1 MPQAKK
7 KEIKESDTGVM
18 SPRVKELGSEI
29 VVVFS
34 VFLAIYALL
43 SLLTYDSSDPGWSHS
58 GGDEGTIENL
68 GGQFGANFS
77 DMLLHGFGYV
87 SYLVPIM
94 ILVLGVNFFRNRHST
109 AEPSYINRVLVG
121 VGFLIT
127 VMGGCGL
134 ENLHFNH
141 WAIGEPFVAGG
152 ILGDWLNGSL
162 VSLFGYVGSTLLMVV
177 LFLTGVTV
185 FTGLSWFWLMDAIG
199 ERIFISIDKFK
210 ERREQKEDREIGEKA
225 RIVRQEVVTELK
237 EKVKV
242 APTIKPRI
250 PPAEAAKVEDSG
262 RMEREK
268 QTSMFDSMH
277 SDNNSL
283 PALSLLDVPEPQSFG
298 YSDDELNALSVLL
311 VKKLADFNV
320 SVEVVSVH
328 QGPVITRFEVDPA
341 AGIKAAT
348 ITGLSKDL
356 ARALSTV
363 SVRVVENIP
372 GKPYVGIEIPNESRE
387 IVRLVEGLSSRQF
400 ENMSSP
406 LALVLGKDI
415 SGKTVIADLAKMP
428 HVLIA
433 GTTGSGKSV
442 CINAIILSLLY
453 KATAQEVRLIM
464 VDPKMLELSVY
475 EGIPH
480 LMCPVVTDMNEAANA
495 LRWSIVEME
504 RRYKLMSELGVR
516 NLAGYNRKVKQA
528 EESGDPIMDPMVR
541 EGQVAEPL
549 QELPCLVVV
558 IDELADLMMTVGK
571 KVEELITRLAQK
583 GRASG
588 VHLVLATQRPSVDV
602 ITGLLKANIPTRIAF
617 QVSSK
622 VDSRTVIDQMGAE
635 MLLGHGDM
643 LYVPPGS
650 SLPERVHGSFVSD
663 AEVHGVVESL
673 KSEGSP
679 QYDESILSAPKEV
692 NDALPSAFRDEAVND
707 DPENDPLYDQAVEF
721 VTRTR
726 KASISSVQRQ
736 LRVGY
741 NRAARMIETM
751 EMTGVITAA
760 EENGRRQV
768 LAPPPPED
776 M

>member
-1 MPQAKK
+1 MPQAKRK
-7 KEIKESDTGVM
+7 KIEESEV
-18 SPRVKELGSEI
+18 SLISARVKELSSEI
-29 VVVFS
+29 VVVLS
-34 VFLAIYALL
+34 AFLSFYALL
-43 SLLTYDSSDPGWSHS
+43 SLWTYHSADPGWSHS
-58 GGDEGTIENL
+58 GGDLDNIQNV
-68 GGQFGANFS
+68 GGRFGANFS
-77 DMLLHGFGYV
+77 DMLLHGFGYM

-94 ILVLGVNFFRNRHST
+94 ILLLGVNFFRQRHST
-109 AEPSYINRVLVG
+109 EEPSYLNRVMVG
-121 VGFLIT
+121 AGFLIT

-134 ENLHFNH
+134 ENLHFGH
-141 WAIGEPFVAGG
+141 WAADQPFVAGG
-152 ILGDWLNGSL
+152 ILGDWLNSSS
-162 VSLFGYVGSTLLMVV
+162 VNLFGQVGSTLLMVS
-177 LFLTGVTV
+177 LFLTGITV
-185 FTGLSWFWLMDAIG
+185 FTGLSWFGLMDAIG
-199 ERIFISIDKFK
+199 AKIFGVIEQFK

-225 RIVRQEVVTELK
+225 RMVRQEVVTELK

-242 APTIKPRI
+242 APTIKPRV
-250 PPAEAAKVEDSG
+250 ALEEAKVEDSA
-262 RMEREK
+262 RMQREK
-268 QTSMFDSMH
+268 QTTLFDSMH
-277 SDNNSL
+277 STNDLL
-283 PALSLLDVPEPQSFG
+283 PGLSLLDAPGPQAFG

-320 SVEVVSVH
+320 SVEVISVH

-341 AGIKAAT
+341 PGIKAAT
-348 ITGLSKDL
+348 ITNLAKDL

-387 IVRLVEGLSSRQF
+387 IVRLVEGLASRQF
-400 ENMSSP
+400 ENMTSP

-442 CINAIILSLLY
+442 CINALILSLLY
-453 KATAQEVRLIM
+453 KATAQQVRMIM

-480 LMCPVVTDMNEAANA
+480 LMCPVVTDMSEAANA

-516 NLAGYNRKVKQA
+516 NLAGYNRKIKQA
-528 EESGDPIMDPMVR
+528 LDAGSPILDPMVK

-549 QELPCLVVV
+549 QELPCLVVI

-588 VHLVLATQRPSVDV
+588 IHLVLATQRPSVDV
-602 ITGLLKANIPTRIAF
+602 ITGLLKANIPTRVAF

-643 LYVPPGS
+643 LYLPPGS
-650 SLPERVHGSFVSD
+650 SLPERVHGSFVD
-663 AEVHGVVESL
+663 DHEVHKVVESL
-673 KSEGSP
+673 KGSGAP
-679 QYDESILSAPKEV
+679 EYDDSILSAPKEV

-760 EENGRRQV
+760 EENGRREV
-768 LAPPPPED
+768 LAPPPPD
-776 M
+776 DL